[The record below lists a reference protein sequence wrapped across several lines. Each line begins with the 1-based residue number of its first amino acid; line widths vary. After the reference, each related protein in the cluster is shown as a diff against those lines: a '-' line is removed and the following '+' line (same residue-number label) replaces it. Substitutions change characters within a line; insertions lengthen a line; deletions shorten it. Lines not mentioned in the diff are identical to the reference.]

1 MSDTNAATPSVRQR
15 YLSPSANVTPGKR
28 RRVYERDDWTCQ
40 YCGRRIPPATLKQQ
54 RGHNAPFC
62 VIGSRTVW
70 LELDHIIPRA
80 LGGKNTVNN
89 LRAACS
95 PCNRR
100 KSDSTL
106 AADWPL
112 RIALAVEILNYRAA
126 IESTALSAARALL
139 GVSIHIA
146 EDGTVSLGGPAEDAK
161 ILGGAE

>member
-1 MSDTNAATPSVRQR
+1 MSHTHATTTPIRLR
-15 YLSPSANVTPGKR
+15 YLPAPKITPGRR

-40 YCGRRIPPATLKQQ
+40 YCGRRIPPTTPKQE

-62 VIGSRTVW
+62 VIGDRTVF
-70 LELDHIIPRA
+70 LELDHIMPRA
-80 LGGKNTVNN
+80 LGGKNTDDN
-89 LRAACS
+89 LRSACS

-100 KSDSTL
+100 KSDSTG

-112 RIALAVEILNYRAA
+112 RIALAVEILNSRPA

-139 GVSIHIA
+139 GVSVTIA
-146 EDGTVSLGGPAEDAK
+146 EDGTVSLGSPAEDAK